1 MSSTAPDHPGL
12 RVIFG
17 GTPEF
22 AAHHLRALIDARCH
36 LVGVFTQPD
45 RPAGRGKKL
54 TPSPVKELALAHGLP
69 VFQPDTLKDA
79 EAQRQLQELDADVFV
94 VVAYGLIV
102 PPAVLAMPRHGCI
115 NVHASLLPRW
125 RGAAPIQR
133 AIEAGDDETG
143 ITIMQMDSGLDTG
156 EMLHKVAC
164 PISPDDSGGSLH
176 NKLADL
182 GPAALLTVLAAL
194 AKGALQGQRQDDD
207 LATYAAKIGKQDAAI
222 DWRDEAAVIAR
233 KVRAFNPFPVAFT
246 SLSSGPLRIWAAT
259 AIPSSG
265 NAEPGTVVAVAG
277 DAVTVACGRGALR
290 ISEAQLPGK
299 KRLSIADIL
308 RGNPRLF
315 AVGQPLAKP

>member
-1 MSSTAPDHPGL
+1 L

-22 AAHHLRALIDARCH
+22 AARHLQALIDARCH

-54 TPSPVKELALAHGLP
+54 TPSPVKQLALAHGLP
-69 VFQPDTLKDA
+69 VFQPETLKDP
-79 EAQRQLQELDADVFV
+79 EAQRQLQELDADAFV

-133 AIEAGDDETG
+133 AIEAGDGETG
-143 ITIMQMDSGLDTG
+143 ITIMQMDIGLDTG
-156 EMLHKVAC
+156 DMLHKVSC
-164 PISPDDSGGSLH
+164 PISADDTGGSLH
-176 NKLADL
+176 DKLANL
-182 GPAALLTVLAAL
+182 GPAALLAAL
-194 AKGALQGQRQDDD
+194 AQLAEGELRPQRQDDD
-207 LATYAAKIGKQDAAI
+207 LATYAAKIGKQEAAI
-222 DWRDEAAVIAR
+222 DWSDDAGAIAR

-246 SLSSGPLRIWAAT
+246 QLASGPLRVWAAAATT
-259 AIPSSG
+259 ATGS
-265 NAEPGTVVAVAG
+265 AEPGTVVAVDA

-290 ISEAQLPGK
+290 ITEAQLPGK
-299 KRLSIADIL
+299 KHLMVADIL
-308 RGNPRLF
+308 RGTPRLF
-315 AVGQPLAKP
+315 AVGQPLARP